1 MIAQLNIYGNPSSL
15 EPTKVYTVY
24 RLTPH
29 TLGAVQD
36 FISKKFGGD
45 IPDAKM
51 YKSEDE
57 AAYDMERFLQLLFPT
72 ITKEEIYMLDFGDG
86 TGNNGQ
92 FYEFIQAIADYG
104 NAESGRAA
112 KN

>member
-1 MIAQLNIYGNPSSL
+1 MIAELKIYGDSSSL

-24 RLTPH
+24 RLTPY

-36 FISKKFGGD
+36 FITKKFGGE

-51 YKSEDE
+51 YKNEDE
-57 AAYDMERFLQLLFPT
+57 AACDMERFLKILFPK
-72 ITKEEIYMLDFGDG
+72 ITKDEIYMLDFGDG

>member
-1 MIAQLNIYGNPSSL
+1 MIAQLNIYGNPSSQ

-24 RLTPH
+24 RLTPY
-29 TLGAVQD
+29 TMGLVQD
-36 FISKKFGGD
+36 FITKKFGGE

-57 AAYDMERFLQLLFPT
+57 AASDMERFLQILFPQ
-72 ITKEEIYMLDFGDG
+72 ITKEEVYMLDFGDG

-92 FYEFIQAIADYG
+92 FYEFIRAIADYG
-104 NAESGRAA
+104 NSESNRAS